1 MLNLNKHTKTKPK
14 PNTNTHLKQLLIRV
28 SVSLCTTVIHNTAQ
42 NGSISFPLKAK
53 FHYAS

>member
-1 MLNLNKHTKTKPK
+1 MLNLNKHTKAKPK
-14 PNTNTHLKQLLIRV
+14 PNTNTHLKELLIRV